1 MQTNNQ
7 QTEINRKD
15 YAIIF
20 GLFLI
25 SFLLRFYAFL
35 NTPLINHDGVWYIN
49 QAKALAL
56 NNWELARDCG
66 YDFISLY
73 HLLIPVFYKITG
85 DWIIAGM
92 SISLIFGSLTVIP
105 MYLMLRHFFDMKIS
119 FMAGLALSVNPFFV
133 SYSVEL
139 IKDPLFWF
147 FGLCGICLFITA
159 IKNEK
164 KSFLLIFSNISFLIA
179 GFARFEIII
188 YMIGSI
194 VYILFFENKKFKKI
208 FFFIF
213 PAIVLTILVNFL
225 NTLLMKEALYLWNF
239 YFVPRNQ
246 RFFEDLWTNV
256 FTSGIFEKSIISLD
270 LLQRKLVRVI
280 YLPYVIFFIT
290 GIFNIYKEIKRDKDL
305 IYLILL
311 SLCSLFALYLFYLK
325 INVLSPRYTVFFILP
340 AFVFFCSGSTALINI
355 LKKIKIR
362 DKIVISFLV
371 LYIVITAFIYPSNF
385 IPRTSD
391 KIIYRTIGEF
401 IAGTE
406 KNQNTVV
413 IASDSRVMFYA
424 NLKSQEILCGN
435 KLIKYDHVTE
445 LNYNELVKA
454 LKNSGAKYFLWEAK
468 FWKNNR
474 YNFQDVMKNK
484 DFVEVKKWDN
494 NRAILY
500 RIL

>member
-1 MQTNNQ
+1 MQINNQ
-7 QTEINRKD
+7 QNEINRND
-15 YAIIF
+15 YAIIS

-25 SFLLRFYAFL
+25 SFLLRCYAFFK
-35 NTPLINHDGVWYIN
+35 TPLINHDGVWYIN

-73 HLLIPVFYKITG
+73 HLLIPVFYRITG

-92 SISLIFGSLTVIP
+92 SISLIFGSLSVIP
-105 MYLMLRHFFDMKIS
+105 MYLMLRHFFNKKMS
-119 FMAGLALSVNPFFV
+119 SMAALALSVNPFFV

-147 FGLCGICLFITA
+147 FGLCGIYLFTTA

-164 KSFLLIFSNISFLIA
+164 KLFLLIFSNVSFLIA

-188 YMIGSI
+188 YMIVSI
-194 VYILFFENKKFKKI
+194 IYILFFENKKFKKI
-208 FFFIF
+208 LFFIL
-213 PAIVLTILVNFL
+213 PTIVLVILVNLL
-225 NTLLMKEALYLWNF
+225 NTLLMKETLYLWNF

-270 LLQRKLVRVI
+270 LLQRKLVRVV
-280 YLPYVIFFIT
+280 YLPYVLFFII
-290 GIFNIYKEIKRDKDL
+290 GILNIHKEIKRDKHL

-311 SLCSLFALYLFYLK
+311 SLCSLVALYLFYLK

-340 AFVFFCSGSTALINI
+340 AFVFFCSGADALIN
-355 LKKIKIR
+355 LLNRIKISDR
-362 DKIVISFLV
+362 IAMSFLIF
-371 LYIVITAFIYPSNF
+371 YILITAFVYPSNL

-391 KIIYRTIGEF
+391 KVIYRTIGEF
-401 IAGTE
+401 IAKIE
-406 KNQNTVV
+406 KNNNTVV
-413 IASDSRVMFYA
+413 IAPDSRVMFYA

-435 KLIKYDHVTE
+435 KLIKYDYITG
-445 LNYNELVKA
+445 LNYNEMVKV

-468 FWKNNR
+468 SWKNNQ
-474 YNFQDVMKNK
+474 YKFQHVMKK
-484 DFVEVKKWDN
+484 QDFVEVKTWDN
-494 NRAILY
+494 NQVILY